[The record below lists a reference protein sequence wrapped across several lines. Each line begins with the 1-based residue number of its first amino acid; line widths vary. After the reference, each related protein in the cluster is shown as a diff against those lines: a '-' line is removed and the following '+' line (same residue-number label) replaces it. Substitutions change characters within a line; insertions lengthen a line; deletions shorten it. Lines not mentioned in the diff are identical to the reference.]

1 MSQKEHFR
9 FERVRFH
16 KEFGPKSLFDRV
28 EYIMGSVDTLSLHI
42 PHYKLRVLE
51 RKIPDEVLKSVS
63 QFAASDWTLIACEV
77 RSDNGKFVSS
87 TWMRTFTE
95 GDFVIVIGLRNS
107 VVTIYKN
114 NSSGIEKCVR
124 SGPFYDFVQEVNH
137 KLMTS
142 ESGK

>member
-1 MSQKEHFR
+1 MNQKEHFR

-28 EYIMGSVDTLSLHI
+28 EYIMGSVDSLSLHI

-51 RKIPDEVLKSVS
+51 RKIPGDVLKSVS
-63 QFAASDWTLIACEV
+63 QFSASDWTLIACEV

-87 TWMRTFTE
+87 TWLKPFEE
-95 GDFVIVIGLRNS
+95 GNFVIVIGLRNS

-114 NSSGIEKCVR
+114 NSSVIEKCVR
-124 SGPFYDFVQEVNH
+124 SGSFYDFVQEVNC
-137 KLMTS
+137 KLMAS
-142 ESGK
+142 EHGK